1 MWLRKWKLI
10 HTAEP
15 VHHTFFIR
23 SMTYKKHQRRI
34 LGLKCQFTIPSM
46 PCAKL
51 QTISQTQK
59 FMSKK
64 SNNHRNKKFQ
74 EGKKWF
80 VHCLMTR
87 IHAESHSQ
95 GCVNFD
101 RIRDIIGQELHNGV
115 FAPGFFD
122 YLRLAAYC
130 AIIAF
135 RPGRWHRSVI
145 FGPPVTPVKE

>member
-1 MWLRKWKLI
+1 
-10 HTAEP
+10 
-15 VHHTFFIR
+15 
-23 SMTYKKHQRRI
+23 
-34 LGLKCQFTIPSM
+34 
-46 PCAKL
+46 
-51 QTISQTQK
+51 
-59 FMSKK
+59 MSKK

-87 IHAESHSQ
+87 IHAEYHSQ